1 MVFTGLISPEKK
13 AYARLLLEER
23 GWCIRKVARKLRI
36 SKSCV
41 HRLKHRDISET
52 RQPLKKRGGRP
63 CKLSER
69 DKRHILRCVEDLRQ
83 SDGYFTIQE
92 LMDAAEISK
101 EYVSSWTV
109 RRFLKT
115 HKIEYLNAR
124 QKGVLNE
131 DDKRKRV
138 RYCKQV
144 RKDHPRNIW
153 TEGIAFYLDGVNFV
167 HKTRPKDQTCAP
179 RKKVWR
185 KRKDG
190 LKSGCV
196 AKGRKEGTGVNVV
209 RFMVAIAYTNGTIIC
224 EEYEKL
230 NGAYFADFVK
240 RNFVD
245 MFGAADKDHVKYF
258 PQDGDRSQNSKV
270 AQEAMKRVKAEVFH
284 IPAKS
289 PDLNPIENIFH
300 LTNRELRKNSKR
312 IKTESRDE
320 FVMRIRRALHS
331 VPVAIIDK
339 TIESMDKRIGMI
351 IQARG
356 ERIKY

>member
-1 MVFTGLISPEKK
+1 
-13 AYARLLLEER
+13 
-23 GWCIRKVARKLRI
+23 
-36 SKSCV
+36 
-41 HRLKHRDISET
+41 
-52 RQPLKKRGGRP
+52 
-63 CKLSER
+63 
-69 DKRHILRCVEDLRQ
+69 
-83 SDGYFTIQE
+83 
-92 LMDAAEISK
+92 MDAAEISK

-209 RFMVAIAYTNGTIIC
+209 RFMVAIAYTKGTIIC

-312 IKTESRDE
+312 KKTESRDE